1 MPFIDLR
8 LIALLNLHQFIKD
21 YNEAFIKDYNEAF
34 NFLKKM
40 AILSSGSPC
49 CSLAESTLQ
58 RHLLELLFIFLFEIS
73 GCFLFYY
80 VSFRFVLLCFVVFFP
95 QLLLSVLFYE

>member
-8 LIALLNLHQFIKD
+8 LIALLKFTSIFIRQ
-21 YNEAFIKDYNEAF
+21 KDYNEAF

-49 CSLAESTLQ
+49 CTLAESTLQ

-80 VSFRFVLLCFVVFFP
+80 VSFRFVLLCFVVFFSTT
-95 QLLLSVLFYE
+95 LIICTVL

>member
-8 LIALLNLHQFIKD
+8 LIALLKFTSIFIRQ
-21 YNEAFIKDYNEAF
+21 KDYNEAF

-49 CSLAESTLQ
+49 CSLTESTLQ

-80 VSFRFVLLCFVVFFP
+80 VSFRFVLLCFVVFFSTT
-95 QLLLSVLFYE
+95 LIICTVL